1 MEYLAGKSKIKIV
14 EESNNYLKIIL
25 DPLYRGY
32 GVTIGN
38 LLRRILLSSIMGY
51 GIYALE
57 IKGVSHEFSTIP
69 DVYEDIPEII
79 YNIKQIV
86 IRGNLERD
94 KINLLVKG
102 EKEVKAK
109 DFDPN
114 PNIEI
119 VNPELHLF
127 SITDKKGEVE
137 MIAYIKRGF
146 GYLLESENKEPGFP
160 INTIF
165 IDTNFSPVKK
175 VNFEVSSSDVAPFPK
190 REKLVLELFTNG
202 SSSPR
207 QILKEGVKIV
217 NYYMDII
224 GELKVE
230 EEKKEISIDLLP
242 LSSRIKKILLSEGIN
257 TVNILK
263 KELLSGGLKE
273 IKGIGDKYIQEIEE
287 ILKSYSEEREE
298 ETFLERNLEELA
310 SELSISMDD
319 LNILKLGGIKT
330 LRDLVN
336 LTLTDLMSDRFNLSQ
351 KVIKKIESKLKKW
364 NLSLRKETKDE
375 A

>member
-1 MEYLAGKSKIKIV
+1 MEYLAGKPKVKIV
-14 EESNNYLKIIL
+14 EESNNYLKVIL

-51 GIYALE
+51 GIYAIE

-69 DVYEDIPEII
+69 NVYEDIPEII

-86 IRGNLERD
+86 IKGNLERD
-94 KINLLVKG
+94 KIHLLAKG
-102 EKEVKAK
+102 EKEVKAG

-119 VNPELHLF
+119 VNPDLHLF

-137 MIAYIKRGF
+137 MVAHIKRGF

-190 REKLVLELFTNG
+190 REKVTLEIFTNG
-202 SSSPR
+202 SLSPK
-207 QILKEGVKIV
+207 QVLKDGVKIID
-217 NYYMDII
+217 YYINII
-224 GELKVE
+224 GDLKVE
-230 EEKKEISIDLLP
+230 EEKKEIGIELLP

-257 TVNILK
+257 TINILK

-273 IKGIGDKYIQEIEE
+273 IKGIGDKYIEEIEE
-287 ILKSYSEEREE
+287 ILKSYSEEKEE
-298 ETFLERNLEELA
+298 ETFLERNIEELA
-310 SELSISMDD
+310 SELSISMED
-319 LNILKLGGIKT
+319 LNILKLEGIRT
-330 LRDLVN
+330 LKDLVN
-336 LTLTDLMSDRFNLSQ
+336 LSLKELMSERFNLSQ

>member
-1 MEYLAGKSKIKIV
+1 MEYLAGKPKIKIV

-25 DPLYRGY
+25 DPLYRGF

-51 GIYALE
+51 GIYSIE
-57 IKGVSHEFSTIP
+57 IKGISHEFSTIP
-69 DVYEDIPEII
+69 NVYEDIPEII

-86 IRGNLERD
+86 IRGNLEKD
-94 KINLLVKG
+94 KIHLLVKG
-102 EKEVKAK
+102 GRDVKAR

-119 VNPELHLF
+119 VNPDQHLF

-137 MIAYIKRGF
+137 MVAYIKRGF

-202 SSSPR
+202 SLPPR

-273 IKGIGDKYIQEIEE
+273 IKGIGDKYIKEIEE
-287 ILKSYSEEREE
+287 ILKSYSEEKEE

-330 LRDLVN
+330 LKDLVN
-336 LTLTDLMSDRFNLSQ
+336 VTLTDLMSDRFNLSQ

>member
-1 MEYLAGKSKIKIV
+1 MEYLAGKPKVKIV
-14 EESNNYLKIIL
+14 EESNNYLKVIL

-51 GIYALE
+51 GIYAVE

-69 DVYEDIPEII
+69 NVYEDIPEII

-94 KINLLVKG
+94 KIHLLVKG
-102 EKEVKAK
+102 EKEVKAG

-119 VNPELHLF
+119 VNPDLHLF

-137 MIAYIKRGF
+137 MVAHIKRGF

-190 REKLVLELFTNG
+190 REKLTLEIFTNG
-202 SSSPR
+202 SLSPK
-207 QILKEGVKIV
+207 QVLKDGVKIID
-217 NYYMDII
+217 YYINII
-224 GELKVE
+224 GDLKVE
-230 EEKKEISIDLLP
+230 EEKKEIGIELLP

-273 IKGIGDKYIQEIEE
+273 IKGIGDKYIEEIEE
-287 ILKSYSEEREE
+287 ILKSYSEEKEE
-298 ETFLERNLEELA
+298 ETFLERNIEELA
-310 SELSISMDD
+310 SELSISMED
-319 LNILKLGGIKT
+319 LNILKLEGIRT
-330 LRDLVN
+330 LKDLVN
-336 LTLTDLMSDRFNLSQ
+336 LSLKDLMSERFNLSQ

>member
-1 MEYLAGKSKIKIV
+1 MEYLAGKPKIKII
-14 EESNNYLKIIL
+14 EESNNYLKVIL

-32 GVTIGN
+32 GTTIGN

-51 GIYALE
+51 GIYAIE

-69 DVYEDIPEII
+69 NVYEDIPEII

-94 KINLLVKG
+94 KIHLFVKG
-102 EKEVKAK
+102 EKDVKAG

-114 PNIEI
+114 PNIDI
-119 VNPELHLF
+119 VNPDLHLF

-137 MIAYIKRGF
+137 MVAHIKRGF

-175 VNFEVSSSDVAPFPK
+175 VNFEVSSSEVAPFPK
-190 REKLVLELFTNG
+190 REKLTLDLFTNG
-202 SSSPR
+202 SQSPR

-224 GELKVE
+224 GDLKVE
-230 EEKKEISIDLLP
+230 EEKKEISIELIP

-273 IKGIGDKYIQEIEE
+273 IKGIGDKYIKEIEE
-287 ILKSYSEEREE
+287 ILKSYSEEKEE

-310 SELSISMDD
+310 SELSISMED

-330 LRDLVN
+330 LKDLVN
-336 LTLTDLMSDRFNLSQ
+336 LSLSDLMSDRFNLSQ

-364 NLSLRKETKDE
+364 NLSLRKEIKDE

>member
-1 MEYLAGKSKIKIV
+1 MEYLAGKPKIKIV

-69 DVYEDIPEII
+69 NVYEDIPEII

-94 KINLLVKG
+94 KIHLLVKG

-137 MIAYIKRGF
+137 MVAYIKRGF

-202 SSSPR
+202 SLSPR
-207 QILKEGVKIV
+207 QVLKEGVKIV

-224 GELKVE
+224 EELKVE

>member
-1 MEYLAGKSKIKIV
+1 MEYLAGKPKIKIV
-14 EESNNYLKIIL
+14 DESNNYLKIIF

-69 DVYEDIPEII
+69 NVYEDIPEII

-94 KINLLVKG
+94 KIHLLVKG

-137 MIAYIKRGF
+137 MVAYIKRGF

-202 SSSPR
+202 SLSPR
-207 QILKEGVKIV
+207 QVLKEGVKIV

-364 NLSLRKETKDE
+364 NLSLRKESKDE

>member
-94 KINLLVKG
+94 KIHLLVKG

>member
-1 MEYLAGKSKIKIV
+1 MEYLAGKPKVKIV
-14 EESNNYLKIIL
+14 EESNNYLKVIL

-51 GIYALE
+51 GIYAVE

-69 DVYEDIPEII
+69 NVYEDIPEII

-94 KINLLVKG
+94 KIHLLVKG
-102 EKEVKAK
+102 EKEVKAR

-119 VNPELHLF
+119 VNPDLHLF

-137 MIAYIKRGF
+137 MVAHIKRGF

-190 REKLVLELFTNG
+190 REKLTLEIFTNG
-202 SSSPR
+202 SLSPK
-207 QILKEGVKIV
+207 QVLKDGVKIID
-217 NYYMDII
+217 YYINII
-224 GELKVE
+224 GDLKVE
-230 EEKKEISIDLLP
+230 EEKKEIGIELLP

-273 IKGIGDKYIQEIEE
+273 IKGIGDKYIEEIED
-287 ILKSYSEEREE
+287 ILKSYSEEKEE
-298 ETFLERNLEELA
+298 ETFLERNIEELA
-310 SELSISMDD
+310 SELSISMED
-319 LNILKLGGIKT
+319 LNILKLEGIRT
-330 LRDLVN
+330 LKDLVN
-336 LTLTDLMSDRFNLSQ
+336 LSLKDLMSERFNLSQ

>member
-1 MEYLAGKSKIKIV
+1 MEYLAGKLKIKIV
-14 EESNNYLKIIL
+14 DESNNYLKIIL

-57 IKGVSHEFSTIP
+57 IKGVPHEFSTIP
-69 DVYEDIPEII
+69 NVYEDIPEII

-94 KINLLVKG
+94 KIHLLVKG

-137 MIAYIKRGF
+137 MVAYIKRGF